1 MCVQVIT
8 GYNRNEENE
17 RKNRGQ
23 LVLQRS
29 GNIMLRQSYLCTYKV
44 CIFFADKWLG
54 KKNRGGNEITLT
66 EKRKKRK
73 RNMEEK

>member
-54 KKNRGGNEITLT
+54 KKKQGGKWNYPNR
-66 EKRKKRK
+66 EKKK
-73 RNMEEK
+73 